1 MLNPDRRWEA
11 VVNRR
16 GSSQDHFVY
25 GVKTTRVYCR
35 PGCPARRPLRKNV
48 LFFEC
53 CEDAERA
60 GYRACKRCRP
70 KDAVAPGAADPL
82 INRVVHTLARRI
94 EANPQEPFDLQA
106 LAQRS
111 GYSPFHLQRNFKAIM
126 GSSPR
131 QFQTAAR
138 LRMLKTQLRRDAPV
152 SEAIYQAG
160 FGSGSRVY
168 EKADGHLGMT
178 PGEYRSGGK
187 GLTISYASG
196 RTPLGLLMIGATDRG
211 ICFLQFG
218 DDDPALVE
226 SLQRQF
232 PAATLQAMP
241 AAHRREFM
249 RWMEVLNRHLRGL
262 EPRLDL
268 PLDVRGTAFQ
278 LIVWRCL
285 QSLPYGEVRS
295 YAEVAA
301 NIGKPRAA
309 RAVARAC
316 AANPVAL
323 LIPCHRVVRG
333 TGELGGYRWGL
344 QRKRV
349 LLDTERAGKQRQ
361 GAAPKPA
368 SAANPRKASSGEAGR
383 RRSQGTRGFSSVDRS
398 TIRTAQR
405 RTGH

>member
-1 MLNPDRRWEA
+1 MSNPDRRWEA
-11 VVNRR
+11 VVNR
-16 GSSQDHFVY
+16 GGEAQDRFVY

-35 PGCPARRPLRKNV
+35 PGCPARLPLRKNIV
-48 LFFEC
+48 FFAC
-53 CEDAERA
+53 CEDAEQA

-70 KDAVAPGAADPL
+70 KDAVAETTGPL
-82 INRVVHTLARRI
+82 INRVVHALARRI
-94 EANPQEPFDLQA
+94 EANPQESFDLRV
-106 LAQRS
+106 LAERS

-131 QFQTAAR
+131 QFQTATR
-138 LRMLKTQLRRDAPV
+138 LRMLKTQLRQDAPV

-178 PGEYRSGGK
+178 PSEYRSGGK
-187 GLTISYASG
+187 GLTISYATG
-196 RTPLGLLMIGATDRG
+196 RTPLGRLMIGATDRG

-218 DDDPALVE
+218 DDDPELVE

-241 AAHRREFM
+241 VAHRREFM

-295 YAEVAA
+295 YAEIAA
-301 NIGKPRAA
+301 DIGKPRAA

-349 LLDTERAGKQRQ
+349 LLDAERTGWQRQ
-361 GAAPKPA
+361 EAAPASP
-368 SAANPRKASSGEAGR
+368 SAAAPRKASSGETRR
-383 RRSQGTRGFSSVDRS
+383 RRSRAPGRS
-398 TIRTAQR
+398 RTPADLI
-405 RTGH
+405 